1 MHETRSI
8 NGFSVAPPVR
18 GGGVFFAALALSL
31 LCGSAAAAPGD
42 VSKFPIDDDNPS
54 ASIPPLEARNA
65 NPLQFGYFLQDLYT
79 NGELA
84 FEKKD
89 WATSAKYFEA
99 IAKVITDRA
108 RSFSKLCEAYQ
119 HLDNVESARAN
130 CAKAI
135 VLPGAT
141 LMDHRRFLELS
152 LSAKSLTRSDLAD
165 IDASIAHVRAQVAE
179 LPDITP
185 PRRSEVKP
193 LASGAPP
200 GEASRVLA
208 EMKEAQRQ
216 RNEAKQS
223 SAQRADFMQK
233 YEGLACRLGLRLRD
247 ASRLTRCVDE
257 LKRQKAEARVVLTF
271 EWSKALVMRDRARS
285 RELLEQAKGLQIPA
299 ATLEAMSRE
308 HDDTFGLLA
317 LLKRWKL
324 VEAALFAFVVIA
336 GGVLAWL
343 RRRRRSAP
351 PPRASVSTS
360 EQAAS

>member
-1 MHETRSI
+1 MHETSSI
-8 NGFSVAPPVR
+8 HRFRVTPPVR
-18 GGGVFFAALALSL
+18 RWRVLVAALSL
-31 LCGSAAAAPGD
+31 GLWCGFAAAAPGD
-42 VSKFPIDDDNPS
+42 VSKFPINDDNPS

-79 NGELA
+79 KGELA

-89 WATSAKYFEA
+89 WAVSAKYFEA

-119 HLDNVESARAN
+119 HLDEVESARAN

-141 LMDHRRFLELS
+141 LMDHRRFLDVS
-152 LSAKSLTRSDLAD
+152 LSAKALTRSDVAN

-185 PRRSEVKP
+185 PPRAEIKP

-200 GEASRVLA
+200 GEAARVLA
-208 EMKEAQRQ
+208 EMKEAQRE

-223 SAQRADFMQK
+223 SAERADFMQK
-233 YEGLACRLGLRLRD
+233 YEGLVCRLGLRLRD
-247 ASRLTRCVDE
+247 AARLGRCVDE
-257 LKRQKAEARVVLTF
+257 LKRQKADARVVLTF
-271 EWSKALVMRDRARS
+271 EWSKALITRDRARS
-285 RELLEQAKGLQIPA
+285 RELLEQARKLQIPA
-299 ATLEAMSRE
+299 ATLAAMSRE

-324 VEAALFAFVVIA
+324 VAGALVACVVIA
-336 GGVLAWL
+336 GGALAWL

-351 PPRASVSTS
+351 PPRASLPAS
-360 EQAAS
+360 EQTAS